1 MKLGIFGIIVM
12 VFVGIIILKIYNE
25 SEMFQLKCIVSD
37 VDGNKYCVRETA
49 KLELVADLLAKV
61 TKNMKDLVTHMG
73 ETYPERKNVQR
84 LVKNFNPKKIYETLP
99 TSEYTAYSENKGE
112 KLAFCTTT
120 TKKGNKLIDEN
131 TLTFVAIHEL
141 SHLATKSV
149 GHTDEFWSNF
159 KFLLKEA
166 KKEKIYNPVDYKK
179 NPQPYCGMTITDN
192 PYFDL

>member
-49 KLELVADLLAKV
+49 KLELVADLLAKI